1 MSDLRESS
9 SSSLASCCIWVV
21 LAASVILSAQQ
32 TPTFKSGVEIF
43 HLDVKLGPYLLTTDA
58 TLGRTTARRDVR
70 FEIR

>member
-1 MSDLRESS
+1 MLCLCRSRRQRDLVR
-9 SSSLASCCIWVV
+9 
-21 LAASVILSAQQ
+21 AADADV
-32 TPTFKSGVEIF
+32 KSGVEIF

>member
-1 MSDLRESS
+1 LCRSRRQRDLVR
-9 SSSLASCCIWVV
+9 
-21 LAASVILSAQQ
+21 AADADV
-32 TPTFKSGVEIF
+32 KSGVEIF